1 MLGKLVAVW
10 HGIVWYLREISG
22 EVRYDH
28 YLEHFAAEH
37 PGETPMS
44 EVEFI
49 RALPVRLQTGRRN
62 FSSVPEPRFPYR
74 AAHPGRVSAC
84 SEYEG
89 IAVVF
94 LRVNRGRETG
104 IE

>member
-22 EVRYDH
+22 EARYDH

-49 RALPVRLQTGRRN
+49 RAREEYDRLHPARHGNYVAILPLQ
-62 FSSVPEPRFPYR
+62 SV
-74 AAHPGRVSAC
+74 
-84 SEYEG
+84 
-89 IAVVF
+89 
-94 LRVNRGRETG
+94 
-104 IE
+104 

>member
-22 EVRYDH
+22 EARYDH

-49 RALPVRLQTGRRN
+49 RITTP
-62 FSSVPEPRFPYR
+62 
-74 AAHPGRVSAC
+74 
-84 SEYEG
+84 
-89 IAVVF
+89 
-94 LRVNRGRETG
+94 
-104 IE
+104 

>member
-22 EVRYDH
+22 EARYDH

-49 RALPVRLQTGRRN
+49 RAREEYDRLH
-62 FSSVPEPRFPYR
+62 PEYQFV
-74 AAHPGRVSAC
+74 AADRPQ
-84 SEYEG
+84 
-89 IAVVF
+89 
-94 LRVNRGRETG
+94 
-104 IE
+104 

>member
-22 EVRYDH
+22 EARYDH

-49 RALPVRLQTGRRN
+49 RARNTTVSTPIPV
-62 FSSVPEPRFPYR
+62 V
-74 AAHPGRVSAC
+74 AADRPQ
-84 SEYEG
+84 
-89 IAVVF
+89 
-94 LRVNRGRETG
+94 
-104 IE
+104 

>member
-22 EVRYDH
+22 EARYDH

-44 EVEFI
+44 NSFAPARNTTVSTQI
-49 RALPVRLQTGRRN
+49 PV
-62 FSSVPEPRFPYR
+62 V
-74 AAHPGRVSAC
+74 AADRPQ
-84 SEYEG
+84 
-89 IAVVF
+89 
-94 LRVNRGRETG
+94 
-104 IE
+104 

>member
-22 EVRYDH
+22 EARYDH

-49 RALPVRLQTGRRN
+49 RAREEYDRLHPNTPV
-62 FSSVPEPRFPYR
+62 V
-74 AAHPGRVSAC
+74 AADRPQ
-84 SEYEG
+84 
-89 IAVVF
+89 
-94 LRVNRGRETG
+94 
-104 IE
+104 

>member
-22 EVRYDH
+22 EARYDH

-49 RALPVRLQTGRRN
+49 RAARNTTVSTPIPV
-62 FSSVPEPRFPYR
+62 V
-74 AAHPGRVSAC
+74 AADRPQ
-84 SEYEG
+84 
-89 IAVVF
+89 
-94 LRVNRGRETG
+94 
-104 IE
+104 

>member
-10 HGIVWYLREISG
+10 HGIFWYLREISG
-22 EVRYDH
+22 EARYDH

-49 RALPVRLQTGRRN
+49 RAREEYDRL
-62 FSSVPEPRFPYR
+62 
-74 AAHPGRVSAC
+74 HPNTSC
-84 SEYEG
+84 CC
-89 IAVVF
+89 
-94 LRVNRGRETG
+94 
-104 IE
+104 

>member
-22 EVRYDH
+22 EARYD
-28 YLEHFAAEH
+28 H

-49 RALPVRLQTGRRN
+49 RAREEYDRL
-62 FSSVPEPRFPYR
+62 
-74 AAHPGRVSAC
+74 HPNTSC
-84 SEYEG
+84 CC
-89 IAVVF
+89 
-94 LRVNRGRETG
+94 
-104 IE
+104 